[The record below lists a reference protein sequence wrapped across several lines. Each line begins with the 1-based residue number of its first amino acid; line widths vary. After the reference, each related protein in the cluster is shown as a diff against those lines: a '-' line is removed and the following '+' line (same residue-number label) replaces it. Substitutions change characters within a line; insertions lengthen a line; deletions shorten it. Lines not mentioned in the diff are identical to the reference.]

1 MSTAKHIDVLSAAE
15 ERVPPAPGPAARG
28 RLRREAL
35 ELARRESLVD
45 AAYSYRIVALDRP
58 AAQVLHAGGEAFH
71 APWLLPASGRLTALG
86 CAACTI
92 GPRFEKRVSEL
103 FAERRA
109 ALALAL
115 DELGSGLLFEVS
127 RRVQDHMLAEA
138 RRGGLTMAGELR
150 PGDPGLALEA
160 QPGVLRLANAGAIG
174 VDLNESLLMRPHKS
188 TSMVL
193 GVGVG
198 LPVVS
203 WSRCQHCRSRAKC
216 RHGSTVV
223 VAA

>member
-1 MSTAKHIDVLSAAE
+1 MNTAKRIDVLAAAE
-15 ERVPPAPGPAARG
+15 ERLSQAPGPAARD
-28 RLRREAL
+28 RLRREAF
-35 ELARRESLVD
+35 EFARRESLVE
-45 AAYSYRIVALDRP
+45 AAYSYRIVALDQS
-58 AAQVLHAGGEAFH
+58 ATEVLHAGGEAFH

-92 GPRFEKRVSEL
+92 GPRFEKRVTKL

-115 DELGSGLLFEVS
+115 DELGNRLLSEVS
-127 RRVQDHMLAEA
+127 RRVQDRMLAEA
-138 RRGGLTMAGELR
+138 RREGLTMAGELR

-216 RHGSTVV
+216 RHGSSL
-223 VAA
+223 AAAA